1 MTFKDR
7 PPFSY
12 RVRVG
17 HVSHNP
23 LEVHVEADDRE
34 RVAIA
39 KLWQVLSVEALTADV
54 KLTRWKRD
62 GVKMVGRVKARL
74 TQACVVTLEPVESTV
89 EEQVEAIFVPED
101 SRLARIAANDS
112 AEMFVDPDGPDMPDT
127 FSGDEIDIG
136 AAVAEYAALGID
148 PYPRKPGVAFAP
160 APVEETKEEKRPN
173 PFAALKDW
181 KKD

>member
-17 HVSHNP
+17 HVSHNA
-23 LEVHVEADDRE
+23 LEVHVEADGKE
-34 RVAIA
+34 RAA
-39 KLWQVLSVEALTADV
+39 LAALWQVLSVEALSADV

-62 GVKMVGRVKARL
+62 GVKMSGRVRAQL
-74 TQACVVTLEPVESTV
+74 TQACVVTLEPVQSTV
-89 EEQVEAIFVPED
+89 DEQVEAIFVPED
-101 SRLARIAANDS
+101 SRLARMPANDS

-127 FSGDEIDIG
+127 FTGDEIDIG

-148 PYPRKPGVAFAP
+148 PYPRKPGVAFEP
-160 APVEETKEEKRPN
+160 APTGATKDEKRPN
-173 PFAALKDW
+173 PFAVLKDW

>member
-1 MTFKDR
+1 MTLKDR

-12 RVRVG
+12 RIRVG

-34 RVAIA
+34 RAALA
-39 KLWQVLSVEALTADV
+39 KLWQVLEIHSLVADV

-62 GVKMVGRVKARL
+62 GVKMAGRVRAKL
-74 TQACVVTLEPVESTV
+74 VQACVVTLEPVEGDID
-89 EEQVEAIFVPED
+89 EQVEAIFVPED

-112 AEMFVDPDGPDMPDT
+112 AEMFIDPDGPDMPDV
-127 FSGDEIDIG
+127 FEGDEIDIG

-148 PYPRKPGVAFAP
+148 PYPRKPGVAFAQ
-160 APVEETKEEKRPN
+160 AEQDEAVEDKRPN
-173 PFAALKDW
+173 PFAVLKDW